1 METGVGSAFYA
12 VEKNLKRTT
21 LVMASGVEKSFAH
34 LHEQANAI
42 AKEIIRQTGGKDIL
56 HAVLTSD
63 EAAHIYRESY
73 LYDRE
78 EVFFADVNRGE
89 EPYFKRMLSRF
100 FKYYLCDA
108 IANDA
113 IAKKSRER
121 TLEELIPMICGELSE
136 MPRSKEK
143 TVAFLRNGQAMRAF
157 ECFAKS
163 LGGVSAVYESNFPSA
178 CEAVYSNHATYAI
191 IPIAST
197 MDGRLNSF
205 YRQIEKYEL
214 SIVMTCDVDSDDGE
228 SSTTFALVYKDRLF
242 TETNGEPLY
251 ECKINLDDLNMLA
264 DLADAAAYFGAEL
277 YSAEA
282 LPMAFSGRNNT
293 IDLIFGL
300 KNANLCGFFTY
311 LALEYPQTATVGI
324 YTKLISGAKND
335 YFRN

>member
-1 METGVGSAFYA
+1 METGIGNAFYA

-21 LVMASGVEKSFAH
+21 LAMASGVEKSFAH

-42 AKEIIRQTGGKDIL
+42 SKEIIRQTGIKDIL
-56 HAVLTSD
+56 SAVLTSD

-73 LYDRE
+73 LYNKE
-78 EVFFADVNRGE
+78 EVFFAEVNRNE

-100 FKYYLCDA
+100 FRYYLCDA
-108 IANDA
+108 IA
-113 IAKKSRER
+113 KKSKEYD
-121 TLEELIPMICGELSE
+121 LAELIPLICGDVSP
-136 MPRSKEK
+136 MPKTKEK

-157 ECFAKS
+157 ERFAKP
-163 LGGVSAVYESNFPSA
+163 LGGVSAVYENNFISA
-178 CEAVYSNHATYAI
+178 CESVYTGQVTYAI
-191 IPIAST
+191 IPIFST
-197 MDGRLNSF
+197 SDGRLNSF

-228 SSTTFALVYKDRLF
+228 TTTTFALVYKDRLYIAA
-242 TETNGEPLY
+242 EGEPLY
-251 ECKINLDDLNMLA
+251 ECKINLDNLNMLA

-293 IDLIFGL
+293 MDLIFGL
-300 KNANLCGFFTY
+300 ENANLSGFFTY

-324 YTKLISGAKND
+324 YTKLLSGAKND
-335 YFRN
+335 YSRN

>member
-1 METGVGSAFYA
+1 MEKGVGSAFYA

-21 LVMASGVEKSFAH
+21 FVMASGVEKSFAH

-42 AKEIIRQTGGKDIL
+42 AKEIVRQTGIKDIL
-56 HAVLTSD
+56 NAVLTAD
-63 EAAHIYRESY
+63 EAARIYRESY

-78 EVFFADVNRGE
+78 EIFFAEINRKE

-100 FKYYLCDA
+100 FRYYLCDA
-108 IANDA
+108 IANGA
-113 IAKKSRER
+113 VAKKSRER
-121 TLEELIPMICGELSE
+121 TLEELIPLICGELAE
-136 MPRSKEK
+136 MPKTKEK

-157 ECFAKS
+157 ESFAKP

-178 CEAVYSNHATYAI
+178 CEAVYTNHATYAI
-191 IPIAST
+191 IPIFST
-197 MDGRLNSF
+197 SDGRLNSF

-214 SIVMTCDVDSDDGE
+214 SIVMTCEVDSDDGE
-228 SSTTFALVYKDRLF
+228 NTTTFALVYKDRLYI
-242 TETNGEPLY
+242 EAEGEPLY

-264 DLADAAAYFGAEL
+264 DIADAAAYFGAEL
-277 YSAEA
+277 YSAES

-293 IDLIFGL
+293 IALIFGL
-300 KNANLCGFFTY
+300 KNANLGGFFAY

-335 YFRN
+335 YSWN

>member
-1 METGVGSAFYA
+1 MMETGVGSAFYA

-21 LVMASGVEKSFAH
+21 SAMAVGAEKSFAH

-42 AKEIIRQTGGKDIL
+42 AKEIVRQTGTKDVL
-56 HAVLTSD
+56 SAVLTSD
-63 EAAHIYRESY
+63 EAAHIYKESY

-78 EVFFADVNRGE
+78 EIFFAEINRKE

-100 FKYYLCDA
+100 FQYYLCDA
-108 IANDA
+108 IA
-113 IAKKSRER
+113 KKGGER
-121 TLEELIPMICGELSE
+121 SLDELIPLVCGDLGE
-136 MPRSKEK
+136 MPRKKEK
-143 TVAFLRNGQAMRAF
+143 TVAFLRNGQAMSAF
-157 ECFAKS
+157 ECFAKP
-163 LGGVSAVYESNFPSA
+163 LGGVSAVYESNFLSA
-178 CEAVYSNHATYAI
+178 CEAVYTNHATYAI
-191 IPIAST
+191 IPIFST
-197 MDGRLNSF
+197 SDGRLNSF

-214 SIVMTCDVDSDDGE
+214 SIIMTCEIDSDDGE
-228 SSTTFALVYKDRLF
+228 NTTTFALVYKDRVF
-242 TETNGEPLY
+242 VRGEGEPIY

-293 IDLIFGL
+293 LALIFGL
-300 KNANLCGFFTY
+300 KNANLGGFFTY

-335 YFRN
+335 YSRN